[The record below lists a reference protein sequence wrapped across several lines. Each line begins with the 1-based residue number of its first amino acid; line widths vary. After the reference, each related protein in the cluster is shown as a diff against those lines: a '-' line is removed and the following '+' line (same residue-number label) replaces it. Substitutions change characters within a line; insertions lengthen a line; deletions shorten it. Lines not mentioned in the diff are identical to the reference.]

1 MNIQTLPDPREIEA
15 ALGLD
20 RRSRG
25 RKRAKQVLWLLLL
38 AALALGIGWY
48 LWQRAAQP
56 VAMSYDT
63 SPATTADLVITVTA
77 TGKIQPTTQVDVSSE
92 MSGIIRR
99 VTVDSNSQVKKG
111 DVLAEL
117 DTVRVEAQL
126 ARARAVVQSANAK
139 VADARATLAERKLA
153 LARAETL
160 RQKGVSAGQ
169 DLDTARAAH
178 ARAEAGVAAA
188 LAEASVAEADL
199 VLRQTDVG
207 QSRIVSPV
215 DGVVL
220 KRSAEPGQ
228 TVASSLQAP
237 ILFTIAEDLT
247 RMQVEADID
256 EADIGLVKSGQKAS
270 FTVDAYPG
278 RSFPAETGT
287 IEFSPQTTD
296 NVVTYK
302 AVLIVDNKDLSLRPG
317 MTATAEI
324 IVREIKDA
332 LTVPNAALRYA
343 PAETKKSEG
352 FSLTRLFMPRMPRF
366 ERARNKDTA
375 DGERTVWVL
384 ENDAPRA
391 VEVTVGA
398 SNGERTEILKGE
410 IAAGDPVVTAAK
422 QTAR

>member
-63 SPATTADLVITVTA
+63 SPATTSDLVITVTA

>member
-1 MNIQTLPDPREIEA
+1 MNIQTLPNPREIEA

>member
-63 SPATTADLVITVTA
+63 SPATTSDLVITVTA

-199 VLRQTDVG
+199 ALRQTDVG